1 MPALQ
6 VELPMVSVTTSNPDT
21 AMGEECRKTDLG
33 TVVGEG
39 TRSLDLKVARSL
51 PKAVAAMWKLHQL
64 WEILLTTSWV
74 PDYSEK
80 AVTQ

>member
-1 MPALQ
+1 
-6 VELPMVSVTTSNPDT
+6 
-21 AMGEECRKTDLG
+21 
-33 TVVGEG
+33 
-39 TRSLDLKVARSL
+39 
-51 PKAVAAMWKLHQL
+51 VAAMWKVHQL